1 MTAGMPNPPMQQGGT
16 GLNFQSDPMMRS
28 QFKGYMSG
36 LQDRSMQQAMPMSTP
51 MPMPMMGANIDI
63 FQQPPMPMFLGGSI
77 TEEQDRIRDKAMN
90 QPMGGFEMANRDAQM
105 GSGPIPGGVLQGG
118 MTNVPSNEELATA
131 FGQQYGTGGGGGF
144 LSGIKNMMG
153 NLFSEAKENQGIASA
168 LANNQD
174 MRDSDDLRTAP
185 TQPRAMSYEPLVGQS
200 LQNIQNAQLLR
211 DYPGSGIR
219 PSTNLGTDF
228 PVTRGAESAI
238 GADEDLRDEMDIF
251 QTSPFAEQLGELGGA
266 LGGGMGA
273 PSTGGATT
281 TTGATGTTGVPTYS
295 SLQEAAEDGRHG
307 QNVNINGEIQV
318 VAFADPR
325 YDAVMKARS
334 DAKSGTQ
341 AEQMGLVQTQPAQ
354 TQPSVSQ
361 AQLGTD
367 FPVIRGGESAI
378 GADEDLAFERIS
390 PIQDQINRL
399 KGTQIRRG
407 PTRGQDVFGK
417 GMDALEQLRARAGM
431 VEDAPQTFEQS
442 LPGPIGQIA
451 RGISQGM
458 TKNILEKIEAGG
470 QAIQNPSTGEIVGV
484 VTDNFFGGKVYTGRP
499 EFDPVA
505 SGAIARGQRMDAGT
519 QTGAAN
525 VATNID
531 QTQAVKDFLKF
542 FKDKIPG

>member
-77 TEEQDRIRDKAMN
+77 TEEQDRIRDEAMN
-90 QPMGGFEMANRDAQM
+90 PPMGGFEMANRDAQM
-105 GSGPIPGGVLQGG
+105 GSGPIAGGVLQGG
-118 MTNVPSNEELATA
+118 MTNVPSNE
-131 FGQQYGTGGGGGF
+131 QYGTGGGEGGF
-144 LSGIKNMMG
+144 LSGIKNILG
-153 NLFSEAKENQGIASA
+153 NFLSEAKQGIGSADFGEVGQEVGGGLGGDVGLAPITTTMPRFGPERSLENQMAARAKFFQPKPVPLGTDFP
-168 LANNQD
+168 LA
-174 MRDSDDLRTAP
+174 
-185 TQPRAMSYEPLVGQS
+185 
-200 LQNIQNAQLLR
+200 
-211 DYPGSGIR
+211 
-219 PSTNLGTDF
+219 TDF

-281 TTGATGTTGVPTYS
+281 TPGVSGATGTTGVPTYS

-307 QNVNINGEIQV
+307 QPVNINGKTQI

-334 DAKSGTQ
+334 DAKSGAQ
-341 AEQMGLVQTQPAQ
+341 AEQMGRVQTQPAQ

-442 LPGPIGQIA
+442 LAGPIGQIA

>member
-36 LQDRSMQQAMPMSTP
+36 LQNRSMQEA
-51 MPMPMMGANIDI
+51 MPMMGANIDI
-63 FQQPPMPMFLGGSI
+63 FQQPPMPMFLGGGI
-77 TEEQDRIRDKAMN
+77 TEEKDRIREAAMN
-90 QPMGGFEMANRDAQM
+90 QPMDFNQMAMRDAQM
-105 GSGPIPGGVLQGG
+105 GSGPIAGGVLQGG
-118 MTNVPSNEELATA
+118 MTNIPSNEELATA
-131 FGQQYGTGGGGGF
+131 FGQQYGTGGGEGGF
-144 LSGIKNMMG
+144 LSALKDTMG
-153 NLFSEAKENQGIASA
+153 NLLSGAKQGIASA
-168 LANNQD
+168 FVGTPQ
-174 MRDSDDLRTAP
+174 SDFG
-185 TQPRAMSYEPLVGQS
+185 EVGQEIGGGRGGDVGLAPITTTMPRFGPERS
-200 LQNIQNAQLLR
+200 LENQMARRADLMKGFFEPKPVPLGTDFSLR
-211 DYPGSGIR
+211 
-219 PSTNLGTDF
+219 TDF
-228 PVTRGAESAI
+228 PVTRGAESAL
-238 GADEDLRDEMDIF
+238 GADEDLRDEMNIF
-251 QTSPFAEQLGELGGA
+251 QSEPFAEITGPTSRPLT
-266 LGGGMGA
+266 MGA
-273 PSTGGATT
+273 PST
-281 TTGATGTTGVPTYS
+281 TGATGVPTFS
-295 SLQEAAEDGRHG
+295 SLREAAEAGFHG
-307 QNVNINGEIQV
+307 QTVNINGQNQV

-334 DAKSGTQ
+334 DAKSGAQ
-341 AEQMGLVQTQPAQ
+341 AGQMGTTQTQSP
-354 TQPSVSQ
+354 
-361 AQLGTD
+361 LGTD

-399 KGTQIRRG
+399 RGTQIRRG
-407 PTRGQDVFGK
+407 PTPGQDVFGK

-431 VEDAPQTFEQS
+431 VEGAPQTFEQS
-442 LPGPIGQIA
+442 LPGPIGKIA

-542 FKDKIPG
+542 FRDKIPS